1 MSAYEAEFQHVKY
14 GYLADG
20 TLGVPTADN
29 PMYTFTMPILEE
41 KKPMNDIHTQLTASL
56 EDVDRRIERA
66 QIKFDTDM
74 DDLRAERASLL
85 KAQRLC
91 ESDDIQDAL
100 DSLQEIGVVI
110 LSAL

>member
-1 MSAYEAEFQHVKY
+1 MS
-14 GYLADG
+14 
-20 TLGVPTADN
+20 
-29 PMYTFTMPILEE
+29 
-41 KKPMNDIHTQLTASL
+41 DIHAQLTASI
-56 EDVDRRIERA
+56 EDVDRRIERT

-91 ESDDIQDAL
+91 ESDDIQNAL

-110 LSAL
+110 LRAL

>member
-1 MSAYEAEFQHVKY
+1 MS
-14 GYLADG
+14 
-20 TLGVPTADN
+20 
-29 PMYTFTMPILEE
+29 
-41 KKPMNDIHTQLTASL
+41 DIHTQLTAAL

-66 QIKFDTDM
+66 QIKFDADM

-91 ESDDIQDAL
+91 ESDDIQNAL

-110 LSAL
+110 LRAL